1 MDFSEL
7 LEKRRSIRDYEDKE
21 VPLELIEEILE
32 ESVKAPNGGNRQP
45 WSFVIINNREC
56 IKKVSDVSKR
66 AILDDINKDPDNYMK
81 QYKAGLKNE
90 KFNVFYNAPALI
102 LILGQPDAASTR
114 EDCSLLAC
122 YLMLSAASKG
132 LGTCWVALG
141 GNIKDQQFREE
152 IGIPDRHE
160 IIAPIILGYPKNIP
174 PMRERRAPE
183 ILKIIS

>member
-21 VPLELIEEILE
+21 VPPELVEEILN
-32 ESVKAPNGGNRQP
+32 ESIKAPNGGNRQP
-45 WSFVIINNREC
+45 WSFVVVNNREW
-56 IKKVSDVSKR
+56 IKKISDLSKKT
-66 AILDDINKDPDNYMK
+66 ILEDIEKDPNYHLK
-81 QYKAGLKNE
+81 QYEAGMRNE
-90 KFNVFYNAPALI
+90 KFNVFYNAPVLV
-102 LILGQPDAASTR
+102 LILGQPDVASAR

-141 GNIKDQQFREE
+141 GNIKDPEFRRE
-152 IGIPDRHE
+152 IGIPDQYE

-174 PMRERRAPE
+174 SMRARKAPD
-183 ILKIIS
+183 ILKVIT